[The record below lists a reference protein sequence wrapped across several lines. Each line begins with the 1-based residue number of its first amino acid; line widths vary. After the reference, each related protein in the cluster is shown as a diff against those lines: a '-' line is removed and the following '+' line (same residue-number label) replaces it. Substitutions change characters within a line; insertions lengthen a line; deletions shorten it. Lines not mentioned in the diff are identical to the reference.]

1 MKKAI
6 TVSGIIWGI
15 FMLLLGVIFLFVFFG
30 AQGGTGSLV
39 DQMAQQYP
47 QLTRQEIE
55 ALVNIAVTI
64 YGVVAF
70 YAIVAA
76 IYSFVLVGLGRNTTM
91 GKGGGIALG
100 VVGIVLG
107 ATLPG
112 IFFIIDSAKTR

>member
-1 MKKAI
+1 
-6 TVSGIIWGI
+6 
-15 FMLLLGVIFLFVFFG
+15 FFG

-55 ALVNIAVTI
+55 ALVNVAVTI